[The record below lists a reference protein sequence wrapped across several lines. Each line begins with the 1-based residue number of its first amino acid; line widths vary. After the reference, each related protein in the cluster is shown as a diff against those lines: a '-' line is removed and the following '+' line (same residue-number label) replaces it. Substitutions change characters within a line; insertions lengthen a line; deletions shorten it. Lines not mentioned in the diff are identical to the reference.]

1 MNVLGRRLRRCGNCE
16 GCRKSDCG
24 VCTNC
29 KDMKKFGGLGH
40 RKQACVHRKC
50 TASLT
55 RKGIVK
61 IVIVTTYYLLLM
73 FTSRS

>member
-1 MNVLGRRLRRCGNCE
+1 M
-16 GCRKSDCG
+16 KG
-24 VCTNC
+24 VENLIVACVRIA

-50 TASLT
+50 TSLT

-73 FTSRS
+73 FTSSS